1 MWLCA
6 EFRPTAAFS
15 LRSSMT
21 TSSGGKTNLVPTMY
35 AVKLALVSAALEA
48 GEDGAGVFEQLRSLS
63 IRFRPPEHVVVSNTL
78 VRVLREAR
86 AEGEV
91 YRRTV
96 AFREFCFFQG
106 DLGVA
111 FDLERSPADAE
122 ADLRRLLPLLTYFGK
137 RGSFFQYLGATVIE
151 APDAAFGYVSG
162 DRSARFATSGILQYL
177 DDVGERAT
185 FAALNT
191 YDPARATLGRD
202 RVLVPVLL
210 PYRQVGSSRGY
221 TSYVRTV

>member
-35 AVKLALVSAALEA
+35 AVKLAMVSAALEA
-48 GEDGAGVFEQLRSLS
+48 GEDGARVFELLRSLP
-63 IRFRPPEHVVVSNTL
+63 IRFRPPERVVVSNTL
-78 VRVLREAR
+78 VRVLRETRTA
-86 AEGEV
+86 GEV
-91 YRRTV
+91 YGRTV
-96 AFREFCFFQG
+96 GFREFCFYQG
-106 DLGVA
+106 DLGIA
-111 FDLERSPADAE
+111 FDLERLPADGEDA
-122 ADLRRLLPLLTYFGK
+122 LRRLLPLLAYFGK
-137 RGSFFQYLGATVIE
+137 RGSFFQYLGATAIE

-162 DRSARFATSGILQYL
+162 DRSTQSATYGVLQYL
-177 DDVGERAT
+177 DDIGDRAG

-191 YDPARATLGRD
+191 YDPTAARLGRD
-202 RVLVPVLL
+202 RILVPVLL

-221 TSYVRTV
+221 TSYVRSV